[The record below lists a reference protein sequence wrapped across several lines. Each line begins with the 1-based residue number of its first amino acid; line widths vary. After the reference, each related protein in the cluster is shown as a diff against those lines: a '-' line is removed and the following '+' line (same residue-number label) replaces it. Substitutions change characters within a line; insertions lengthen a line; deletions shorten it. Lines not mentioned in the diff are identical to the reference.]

1 MQDKKFS
8 FMHVTELLN
17 MEFPE
22 DKQVTYN
29 KNHNVIEF
37 NIDGITY
44 DVDLNHARTPAEIL
58 QRVLHLSEK
67 NWMTLGTLRRFIE
80 LALSAARIDIY
91 GYGKSKQKQPRLFED
106 DQQPGPDL
114 SKYNY
119 RGGPF

>member
-29 KNHNVIEF
+29 KPHNVIEF

-58 QRVLHLSEK
+58 QRALHLSEK
-67 NWMTLGTLRRFIE
+67 NWMTLGALRRFIE

-91 GYGKSKQKQPRLFED
+91 GNKPKQKQPRLFED
-106 DQQPGPDL
+106 RGPGPDL
-114 SKYNY
+114 SRFDYK
-119 RGGPF
+119 GGPF